1 MKKVRQSQSVMILLI
16 LSNNAYALRS
26 TQQWTQSRLKVMRN
40 NRILDIAC
48 ESCEILSSLTRTQPY
63 LSWLLGVLQLLMLCK
78 YMFSHIQ
85 LI

>member
-26 TQQWTQSRLKVMRN
+26 TQQWTQSRL
-40 NRILDIAC
+40 IDIAC